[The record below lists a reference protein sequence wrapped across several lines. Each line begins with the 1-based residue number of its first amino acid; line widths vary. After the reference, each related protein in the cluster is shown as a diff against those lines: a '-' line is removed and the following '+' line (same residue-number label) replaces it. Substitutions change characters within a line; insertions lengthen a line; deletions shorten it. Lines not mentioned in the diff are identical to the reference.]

1 MGDPHRADRRFTGY
15 GPIRLRCGIR
25 TSFRMVFASF
35 LSLLLLLMVVL
46 IVVSCDVGFLSAVI
60 APIGPCIALVEGYV
74 LSDSLAFRK
83 AGCAAPF
90 RVALPGLPRNFSARH
105 DRAVVAL
112 PACSPSFCAR
122 RSPLHGTA
130 EGVPPI
136 SGSGES
142 DTRIVSRVN
151 DTVVPPGGATPVGV
165 VCDAPTCCDGLPV
178 QKFGPVSLH
187 VQNPGNWGSPKIL
200 DRSVYMY
207 KPGSPKILDRSVSR
221 FFSSRSGSASSW
233 LPGGASPRA
242 LSGCRSPRG

>member
-1 MGDPHRADRRFTGY
+1 
-15 GPIRLRCGIR
+15 
-25 TSFRMVFASF
+25 MVFASF

-112 PACSPSFCAR
+112 PACSPSFGAR

-130 EGVPPI
+130 DEVPPI

-151 DTVVPPGGATPVGV
+151 DTVVPGGATPVGV
-165 VCDAPTCCDGLPV
+165 VGDAPKSCDGLPV
-178 QKFGPVSLH
+178 QKCGPASLH
-187 VQNPGNWGSPKIL
+187 VPNPGSREGGGRHRARSL
-200 DRSVYMY
+200 DEDLRV
-207 KPGSPKILDRSVSR
+207 GEV
-221 FFSSRSGSASSW
+221 
-233 LPGGASPRA
+233 
-242 LSGCRSPRG
+242 